1 MRRRRARQLQLGLEA
16 RPAQRVPKDKERE
29 LVEALAEM
37 LLAAAREESGDEGRG
52 EDECQD
58 HG

>member
-1 MRRRRARQLQLGLEA
+1 LQLGLAA
-16 RPAQRVPKDKERE
+16 RPAQQVPKDKERE

-37 LLAAAREESGDEGRG
+37 LLAAAREGSGDEGRG
-52 EDECQD
+52 EDERQD